1 VGREKPTLFILIEA
15 TWRNQRMRPNKPRL
29 KQKPSKIPVSHSV
42 KLSVEAAIRKI
53 IEELGY
59 ECVQVLFVRESE
71 KLILRILFDSM
82 GGINIRDC
90 EIVSRK
96 VSRMLD
102 EEFDEKISERYT
114 LETSS
119 PGVERPLLSVTDYIR
134 FSGQL
139 ARLRISPKKSVIGK
153 IIGMDESGESVMI
166 ECEGIEQKIPF
177 ADINRA
183 NLVWNPDNEKQNKK
197 GEF

>member
-1 VGREKPTLFILIEA
+1 
-15 TWRNQRMRPNKPRL
+15 MRPNKP
-29 KQKPSKIPVSHSV
+29 KQKPKPGKFPVSHSV
-42 KLSVEAAIRKI
+42 RLNVEAAVRKI

-119 PGVERPLLSVTDYIR
+119 PGIERPLLSTADYVR
-134 FSGQL
+134 FSGRM
-139 ARLRISPKKSVIGK
+139 ARVRIAPKKSLVGRISG
-153 IIGMDESGESVMI
+153 IDESGESVII
-166 ECEGIEQKIPF
+166 ECDGIEQKIPI
-177 ADINRA
+177 DSISRA
-183 NLVWNPDNEKQNKK
+183 NLVWDPDKSDTDKK

>member
-1 VGREKPTLFILIEA
+1 
-15 TWRNQRMRPNKPRL
+15 MRPNKSRL
-29 KQKPSKIPVSHSV
+29 NQKPKKSPISHSV

-59 ECVQVLFVRESE
+59 ECVQVAFVRESE
-71 KLILRILFDSM
+71 KLILRVLFDLM
-82 GGINIRDC
+82 GGINVRDC

-102 EEFDEKISERYT
+102 EQFDEMITERYT

-119 PGVERPLLSVTDYIR
+119 PGIERPLFTAADYSR
-134 FSGQL
+134 FSGHM
-139 ARLRISPKKSVIGK
+139 ARLRILPKKTVIGK
-153 IIGMDESGESVMI
+153 IIGVDVSGENIIM
-166 ECEGIEQKIPF
+166 ECDGMEQKFSI
-177 ADINRA
+177 ADIGRA
-183 NLVWNPDNEKQNKK
+183 NLVWQNEADKK

>member
-1 VGREKPTLFILIEA
+1 
-15 TWRNQRMRPNKPRL
+15 MRPNKTKL
-29 KQKPSKIPVSHSV
+29 NQKSRKSPVSHSV
-42 KLSVEAAIRKI
+42 KLSVDAAIRRI

-59 ECVQVLFVRESE
+59 ECVQVTFVRESE

-102 EEFDEKISERYT
+102 EEFDEVITERYT

-119 PGVERPLLSVTDYIR
+119 PGVERPLFSVADYLR
-134 FSGQL
+134 FSGHIV
-139 ARLRISPKKSVIGK
+139 RLRILPKKSVVGK
-153 IIGMDESGESVMI
+153 ILGVDSLCENLIVES
-166 ECEGIEQKIPF
+166 EGTEQRISL
-177 ADINRA
+177 ADIARA
-183 NLVWNPDNEKQNKK
+183 NLVWQNKADK
-197 GEF
+197 RGEY

>member
-1 VGREKPTLFILIEA
+1 
-15 TWRNQRMRPNKPRL
+15 MRPNRPKP
-29 KQKPSKIPVSHSV
+29 KQKPKKIPVSHSV
-42 KLSVEAAIRKI
+42 KLSVESAIRRI

-102 EEFDEKISERYT
+102 EEFDERISERYT

-119 PGVERPLLSVTDYIR
+119 PGIERPLLSPADYVR
-134 FSGQL
+134 FSGQM
-139 ARLRISPKKSVIGK
+139 ARLRISPKKS
-153 IIGMDESGESVMI
+153 IIGTIIGIDVSSDSVMI
-166 ECEGIEQKIPF
+166 ECDGIEQKIPF
-177 ADINRA
+177 ADITRA
-183 NLVWNPDNEKQNKK
+183 NLVWDPDKSETDKK
-197 GEF
+197 GES

>member
-1 VGREKPTLFILIEA
+1 
-15 TWRNQRMRPNKPRL
+15 MSPNKSIIKHKPRKL
-29 KQKPSKIPVSHSV
+29 SVSHSV

-59 ECVQVLFVRESE
+59 ECVQVLFIRESE
-71 KLILRILFDSM
+71 KLILRVLFDSM

-102 EEFDEKISERYT
+102 EEFDEVITEHYT
-114 LETSS
+114 LEISS
-119 PGVERPLLSVTDYIR
+119 PGVERPLFSANDYVR
-134 FSGQL
+134 FSGHK
-139 ARLRISPKKSVIGK
+139 AHLRISPKKA
-153 IIGMDESGESVMI
+153 IIGRIIGIDESGENVMI
-166 ECEGIEQKIPF
+166 ECDGVEQRIPLTDVSS
-177 ADINRA
+177 AH
-183 NLVWNPDNEKQNKK
+183 LVWQDEADKK

>member
-1 VGREKPTLFILIEA
+1 MKP
-15 TWRNQRMRPNKPRL
+15 KPKL
-29 KQKPSKIPVSHSV
+29 KQKPRKFPISHSV
-42 KLSVEAAIRKI
+42 RLSIESAVRKI

-71 KLILRILFDSM
+71 KLILRILLDSV

-102 EEFDEKISERYT
+102 EEFDEGITERYT

-119 PGVERPLLSVTDYIR
+119 PGIERPLFSAADYVR
-134 FSGQL
+134 FSGRMV
-139 ARLRISPKKSVIGK
+139 RLRISSKKFIIGK
-153 IIGMDESGESVMI
+153 IIGINESEESVTI
-166 ECEGIEQKIPF
+166 ECDGAEQKIPL
-177 ADINRA
+177 AEISRA
-183 NLVWNPDNEKQNKK
+183 NLVWNPDKGETKK

>member
-1 VGREKPTLFILIEA
+1 
-15 TWRNQRMRPNKPRL
+15 MRPNKPKL
-29 KQKPSKIPVSHSV
+29 KQKPRKFPVSHSV
-42 KLSVEAAIRKI
+42 KLSLFTAIRKI
-53 IEELGY
+53 VEELGY

-71 KLILRILFDSM
+71 KLILRILFDSV

-102 EEFDEKISERYT
+102 EEFDVEITEHYT

-119 PGVERPLLSVTDYIR
+119 PGIERPLFSAADYIR
-134 FSGQL
+134 FSGRL
-139 ARLRISPKKSVIGK
+139 ARLRISPKKSMTGK
-153 IIGMDESGESVMI
+153 IIGTDSSKENVII
-166 ECEGIEQKIPF
+166 ECDGVEQVIPL
-177 ADINRA
+177 AEISRA
-183 NLVWNPDNEKQNKK
+183 NLVWVPEKEETNKK